1 MAYSAWITQCIY
13 SVKDNR
19 TRNMAANE
27 NVCVH
32 LTSKVTETKLQF
44 LFLGDMLVVRSRQG
58 DEKKQCNLPN
68 AIICQSR

>member
-1 MAYSAWITQCIY
+1 
-13 SVKDNR
+13 
-19 TRNMAANE
+19 MAANE